1 MEEQIFLKLFEGAV
15 KDFTQEVL
23 PLAVFFPL
31 LGHSAHKLFQAFLVH
46 RQFQQGEWVPVA
58 GKEQVEEGQL
68 PDFSSLP
75 AALKKS

>member
-1 MEEQIFLKLFEGAV
+1 MEEQFFLELLEGAV
-15 KDFTQEVL
+15 KNFGQEIL
-23 PLAVFFPL
+23 PLTVFFPF
-31 LGHSAHKLFQAFLVH
+31 LGHGAHKLCQTPLVH
-46 RQFQQGEWVPVA
+46 RQFQQGKRVPVA